1 MPLKNFVFIVNF
13 GEICANMTK
22 DHMINT
28 FRYISRGLFL
38 VFCGAISVFCAKAPT
53 GACEGGLPVV
63 FSDISIE
70 TKADPEQKGF
80 VAGDEIAVSAYH
92 VPNGS
97 EIMYNQKVS
106 YNGTLW
112 SYSPLAYYP
121 VGEGTSASFFA
132 YYPYNQQ
139 NNTSTGVKL
148 DQGMTSGEPSF
159 TFTLNSSANVDLMA
173 AVKRTHTYEDGPV
186 PLVFR
191 HLLGQVQYRF
201 AVSDEGGFSYI
212 VNKMILT
219 NASKEG
225 KYVWATDKFSVT
237 AGKTMEVQV
246 GSDDKEYLVNTTKPI
261 LIEDFTMYL
270 LPGKMGSLTVG
281 INNEEPQTID
291 LSEITIESGKS
302 ITLTFGIGM
311 TGIKFSTSI
320 TNWNDGG
327 TANGNIR

>member
-1 MPLKNFVFIVNF
+1 MSLKNFVFIVNF
-13 GEICANMTK
+13 GEICTIMTQN
-22 DHMINT
+22 HMTNI
-28 FRYISRGLFL
+28 FRYISRSLFL
-38 VFCGAISVFCAKAPT
+38 VFCGTISVFCAKSPI
-53 GACEGGLPVV
+53 GSDEGKLPVE
-63 FSDISIE
+63 FSGISVE

-106 YNGTLW
+106 FDGNLW
-112 SYSPLAYYP
+112 TYSPPAYYP
-121 VGEGTSASFFA
+121 AGEGTSASFFA
-132 YYPYNQQ
+132 YYPHNQQ
-139 NNTSTGVKL
+139 NASAGVKI
-148 DQGMTSGEPSF
+148 DQSMTSGEPSF
-159 TFTLNSSANVDLMA
+159 TFTLNSSASVDLMA
-173 AVKRTHTYEDGPV
+173 AAKRRHTYEDGPV
-186 PLVFR
+186 PLVFS

-212 VNKMILT
+212 VNKMKLT
-219 NASKEG
+219 NACSEG

-302 ITLTFGIGM
+302 IILTFGIGV

-320 TNWNDGG
+320 TSWNDGG

>member
-1 MPLKNFVFIVNF
+1 MLLKNFVFIGFF
-13 GEICANMTK
+13 GQFCRIMSKSRTTN
-22 DHMINT
+22 IY
-28 FRYISRGLFL
+28 RYISQCFFMVL
-38 VFCGAISVFCAKAPT
+38 CGAMSVFCTKSPNAEDEA
-53 GACEGGLPVV
+53 GLPVE
-63 FSDISIE
+63 FSGISVE
-70 TKADPEQKGF
+70 TKADPEQNGF

-106 YNGTLW
+106 FDGNLW
-112 SYSPLAYYP
+112 TYSPPAYYP
-121 VGEGTSASFFA
+121 AGEGTSASFFA
-132 YYPYNQQ
+132 YYPHNQQ
-139 NNTSTGVKL
+139 NASTGVKI
-148 DQGMTSGEPSF
+148 DQSMTSGEPSL
-159 TFTLNSSANVDLMA
+159 TFTLNSSASVDLMA
-173 AVKRTHTYEDGPV
+173 AVKRTHTYADGPV

-212 VNKMILT
+212 VNQMKLT
-219 NASKEG
+219 NACSEG

-246 GSDDKEYLVNTTKPI
+246 GSDDKEYLVNTTKPV

-281 INNEEPQTID
+281 INNEEPQTVD

-302 ITLTFGIGM
+302 IILTFGIGV

-320 TNWNDGG
+320 TSWNDGG